1 MRHTARPTILDL
13 LVPILLLMFI
23 PVPVSSS
30 DAKGN
35 DVALGFG

>member
-1 MRHTARPTILDL
+1 VCL
-13 LVPILLLMFI
+13 LVPVLLLLCMPI
-23 PVPVSSS
+23 LGSSS